1 MDVLQKV
8 FPRWKGFNILGMFC
22 SEESGYND
30 FRSPGYFIEEDFKMM
45 ADWGFDFVRLPLSY
59 RLWSDVKNPYEITE
73 EKISRLDEAIYF
85 AEKYGLHTNIAMHRL
100 PGYCVNQD
108 EKIEETNNLWC
119 DKVALNAAIYQW
131 TQIAKRYR
139 NIGTDKLSFNVI
151 NEPDRKITPLQYKTV
166 NDAVI
171 SEVRKITPNR
181 LFILDGICYGDIPPV
196 DTMRYFENC
205 GYSCRGYEPR
215 RLTHYGTG
223 EGDEYPKWPDM
234 RKFDNNGDQAIR
246 DRRELEQF
254 FGMWAALSKTL
265 NVGVHCGEMGVYYKC
280 PHDVAMRWLED
291 VLDVLK
297 SYNIGYAFWNLRG
310 KFGIMD
316 NGRRDIEMKSYN
328 GHVLDTKM
336 LKLLQKY

>member
-1 MDVLQKV
+1 MDFKQSV
-8 FPRWKGFNILGMFC
+8 FPRWRGFNILGMFC
-22 SEESGYND
+22 SKESSYND
-30 FRSPGYFIEEDFKMM
+30 FRSPGYFTEEDFKMM
-45 ADWGFDFVRLPLSY
+45 AEWGFDFVRLPLSY
-59 RLWSDVKNPYEITE
+59 RLWSDIKNPYEINE

-85 AEKYGLHTNIAMHRL
+85 AEKYGLHANIAMHRL

-108 EKIEETNNLWC
+108 EGIEEVNNLWT
-119 DKVALNAAIYQW
+119 DKEALDAAVYQW
-131 TQIAKRYR
+131 TQIAKRYK
-139 NIGTDKLSFNVI
+139 NISQDKLSFNVI

-171 SEVRKITPNR
+171 NEVRKITPDR

-196 DTMRYFENC
+196 DAMRYFENC

-234 RKFDNNGDQAIR
+234 RKFDNYGDQAVR
-246 DRRELEQF
+246 DRQELEQF
-254 FGMWAALSKTL
+254 FGMWAALSEALK
-265 NVGVHCGEMGVYYKC
+265 VGVHCGEMGVYYKC
-280 PHDVAMRWLED
+280 PHDIAMRWLED

-297 SYNIGYAFWNLRG
+297 SYNIGYAFWNVRG

-316 NGRRDIEMKSYN
+316 NGRTDIEMKSYN
-328 GHVLDTKM
+328 GHTLDTKM

>member
-1 MDVLQKV
+1 MDAKQSV
-8 FPRWKGFNILGMFC
+8 FPRWRGFNILGMFC
-22 SEESGYND
+22 SRESCYND

-59 RLWSDVKNPYEITE
+59 RLWSDVKNPYEINE
-73 EKISRLDEAIYF
+73 EKISCLDEAIYF

-108 EKIEETNNLWC
+108 EKIEEINDLWR
-119 DKVALNAAIYQW
+119 DKEALDAAAYQW
-131 TQIAKRYR
+131 SQIAKRYK

-166 NDAVI
+166 NERVI
-171 SEVRKITPNR
+171 NDVRKITPDR

-196 DTMRYFENC
+196 DAMRYFENA

-223 EGDEYPKWPDM
+223 EDDEYPKWPDM

-246 DRRELEQF
+246 DRHELEQF
-254 FGMWAALSKTL
+254 FGMWASLSEVLK
-265 NVGVHCGEMGVYYKC
+265 VGVHCGEMGVYYKC
-280 PHDVAMRWLED
+280 PHDIAMRWLED

-316 NGRRDIEMKSYN
+316 NGRTDTEMKTYN
-328 GHVLDTKM
+328 GHTLDTKM
-336 LKLLQKY
+336 LNLLQKY